1 MAFSGYESLQVAQFL
16 GGKIYGP
23 CTSESLQRAAI
34 SRAYFSAYLHAFYYE
49 VDNGRFTPSPPEEGG
64 RDHGRLRSH
73 FKGQRK
79 HKIASELKEL
89 HKWRKTCDYDYFT
102 NPSKSLPTA
111 VNESLTNAEY
121 IINNL
126 R

>member
-1 MAFSGYESLQVAQFL
+1 MAFNGYESLQVAQFI
-16 GGKIYGP
+16 GGKILGP

-34 SRAYFSAYLHAFYYE
+34 SRAYFAAYLHAFYHE
-49 VDNGRFTPSPPEEGG
+49 VDNGRFIPSPPEEGG
-64 RDHGRLRSH
+64 RDHGRLRKH
-73 FKGQRK
+73 FKSQRK

-102 NPSKSLPTA
+102 DSSKSLPTA
-111 VNESLTNAEY
+111 MEESLTNACD

-126 R
+126 K